1 MKKYVSALIV
11 ILSLTSCDFLTS
23 AGQQPQLLWQ
33 IPISNGR
40 LIEGAMSLTIVQ
52 DQVIALGID
61 GNKSTL
67 FGVNRN
73 TGNKVW
79 QWSDFFLSDK
89 SVLVDYLHDYNN
101 ILVVNNR
108 LYNYGI
114 NTLNGQTLWS
124 NETSRNTEWGSQ
136 GATGVGRTY
145 FFSTINDSANAIL
158 GNILTGKER
167 AILKYPKSISPYWI
181 VPIIRSS
188 DTLLVMT
195 LIYGEA
201 STSFRNKTYLAL
213 FNLTSGQKIYELLQ
227 REAETP
233 AINVRPDGL
242 PIIDDNRIFT
252 AIGQSIQCNDLLTGK
267 LMWRTNTDYNFW
279 LSGIIQ
285 ADKKIIG
292 CSSLGTLYALKQ
304 EDGQILWQTKVPGSS
319 RTPFFMNGIIYII
332 GGDDGLLYAIDATDG
347 KILWKIASPDNAS
360 NKQTFFTGVVTG
372 KDGKIYASSYL
383 NLYCYKAAR

>member
-1 MKKYVSALIV
+1 
-11 ILSLTSCDFLTS
+11 
-23 AGQQPQLLWQ
+23 
-33 IPISNGR
+33 
-40 LIEGAMSLTIVQ
+40 
-52 DQVIALGID
+52 
-61 GNKSTL
+61 
-67 FGVNRN
+67 
-73 TGNKVW
+73 
-79 QWSDFFLSDK
+79 
-89 SVLVDYLHDYNN
+89 
-101 ILVVNNR
+101 
-108 LYNYGI
+108 
-114 NTLNGQTLWS
+114 
-124 NETSRNTEWGSQ
+124 
-136 GATGVGRTY
+136 
-145 FFSTINDSANAIL
+145 
-158 GNILTGKER
+158 
-167 AILKYPKSISPYWI
+167 
-181 VPIIRSS
+181 
-188 DTLLVMT
+188 MT